1 MKFTFLGT
9 SAGKPTRERN
19 VSALGLEFDQDNKW
33 YLFDCGEGTQ
43 HQLQK
48 SALKIGKLTAV
59 FITHL
64 HGDHIFGLPGLLASK
79 KMDEAL
85 NPITIYGPKGIKQFI
100 TCAIE
105 ISQMHLGF
113 TLNIY
118 EYEAHETFTFDRF
131 TVTTLPLLHS
141 IESFAFQIKENDIC
155 NKLDEPKLRS
165 IGLEPSPL
173 YGELKKGKTILHEGK
188 TIDPADYM
196 LSPIPGRKVI
206 VAGDN
211 QKPEILGEHLDN
223 LDLLI
228 HEATYTQD
236 VYDNLAKK
244 VLHTTARDLGIAARK
259 HHVKNLIAT
268 HISARYNE
276 NGKLGE
282 EVLLHEIQRY
292 YRGTVYIAHDLEQY
306 YLFRDGT
313 LQKEPR

>member
-1 MKFTFLGT
+1 MKFIFLGT

-19 VSALGLEFDQDNKW
+19 VSALGLELDQDNKW

-48 SALKIGKLTAV
+48 SALKIGKLTAI

-64 HGDHIFGLPGLLASK
+64 HGDHIFGLLGLLASK

-100 TCAIE
+100 DCTIE

-118 EYEAHETFTFDRF
+118 EYEPHETFVFDRF
-131 TVTTLPLLHS
+131 TITTLPLIHS
-141 IESFAFQIKENDIC
+141 IESFAFKIKENDIC
-155 NKLDEPKLRS
+155 NKLDEPKLRA

-173 YGELKKGKTILHEGK
+173 YGELKKGKTILHEGE
-188 TIDPADYM
+188 TINPADYM

-211 QKPEILGEHLDN
+211 QNPEILGKHLDN

-244 VLHTTARDLGIAARK
+244 VLHTTATDLGIAAQK

-282 EVLLHEIQRY
+282 EVLLDEIQKY
-292 YRGTVYIAHDLEQY
+292 YRGTVCIAHDLEQY

-313 LQKEPR
+313 LHKELN

>member
-19 VSALGLEFDQDNKW
+19 VSALAAEFDQDNKW
-33 YLFDCGEGTQ
+33 YLFDCGEATQ
-43 HQLQK
+43 HQIQK
-48 SALKIGKLTAV
+48 SQLRIGKLSAI

-85 NPITIYGPKGIKQFI
+85 SPITLYGPKGIAKFI
-100 TCAIE
+100 ACAIE

-113 TLNIY
+113 ELEII
-118 EYEAHETFTFDRF
+118 EYEAYETFLFDKYS
-131 TVTTLPLLHS
+131 VTTLPLVHS
-141 IESFAFQIKENDIC
+141 IESFAFYIKENDITDR
-155 NKLDEPKLRS
+155 LDEAKLKA

-173 YGELKKGKTILHEGK
+173 YGEIKKGKTILHEGK
-188 TIDPADYM
+188 LLNPHEYM
-196 LSPIPGRKVI
+196 LSPIPGRRVI

-211 QKPEILGEHLDN
+211 QKPEILGTYLDN

-228 HEATYTQD
+228 HEATYTQE

-244 VLHTTARDLGIAARK
+244 VLHTTAKDLAQAAQK

-268 HISARYNE
+268 HISARYSE
-276 NGKLGE
+276 NGKYGTQI
-282 EVLLHEIQRY
+282 LLHELKTY
-292 YRGTVYIAHDLEQY
+292 YHSNAFIANDMDQF
-306 YLFRDGT
+306 YLDREHSLARVVT
-313 LQKEPR
+313 